1 MPVRHVQTSAS
12 RQAVMDTA
20 LAFAMLRPTASLDE
34 IAIAAGVGRATLFRH
49 FPNRTALLREAGRQV
64 LDDVDARLAAEIPA
78 LGSRA
83 DARRALRAVLEVLV
97 DGGLP
102 LHAVFSAP
110 GLADDAALR
119 AASKRLDR
127 HIAPV
132 LAAAADAGL
141 LRADLD
147 AAWRDAAF
155 DGLLFA
161 AWTAVREGRLA
172 REDAPDRLLSMLL
185 HGFGPE
191 RRR

>member
-1 MPVRHVQTSAS
+1 MPFRESRPDAT

-34 IAIAAGVGRATLFRH
+34 IALAAGVGRATLFRH
-49 FPNRTALLREAGRQV
+49 FPNRATLLREAGRRV
-64 LDDVDARLAAEIPA
+64 LGEVEARLAADVPA
-78 LGSRA
+78 A
-83 DARRALRAVLEVLV
+83 DTAASARRALRIVLAILI

-110 GLADDAALR
+110 GLADDVVLKAA
-119 AASKRLDR
+119 AKRLDR

-132 LAAAADAGL
+132 LDAAARFGL

-147 AAWRDAAF
+147 AAWLDAAF

-172 REDAPDRLLSMLL
+172 SADAPDRLLSTLL